1 MRQDPSQ
8 RLFFPQ
14 KLLLT
19 EIERYCSF
27 SECRTLNRIGLTKEE
42 AIDYRGYECHRCER
56 WNTDELRRGEVPEW
70 RESDKL

>member
-1 MRQDPSQ
+1 MSHDRSQ
-8 RLFFPQ
+8 ALFFPQ

-27 SECRTLNRIGLTKEE
+27 PDCRTLNRIGLTKEE

-56 WNTDELRRGEVPEW
+56 WNADELSRRDVPEW
-70 RESDKL
+70 WESDKL